1 MTNFELQ
8 PDDRANNSSAL
19 SRQDRSHSG
28 AFVPFYEV
36 NGPDANLPT
45 QPGNLAF
52 YVQCL
57 RRRKWIFIAMLIIGV
72 TGGCLF
78 TLAQNPVYQARA
90 SIEIQPINENFM
102 DVRDLN
108 PSSVTPSYTPDSELQ
123 TQTRILESDFLMQRV
138 ASKMN
143 IRYRP
148 DATSSDHLSKQ
159 EALLKSTVESLK
171 VKAQP
176 NTRLI
181 EILAES
187 RDRQFAADFANQLAA
202 SFMEQYLENRWQSIQ
217 NTSDWL
223 KRQMASLKTSLNT
236 SEANVESYARQSGLQ
251 LTSGNED
258 VAQQKLTELERDL
271 AQAEAERIAKQS
283 NYELAATSSPEQLP
297 TGLESSATLKEYQ
310 MKLALVRQQIAE
322 LTTSLTPENPKV
334 QKLQAQEDS
343 VRESLNK
350 EREDVLTRV
359 RNDYTAAR
367 RREELL
373 KNRYASESRVL
384 SDQAGKISHFNDLK
398 RESESTRQLY
408 QAVLQK
414 VNEAGVAAAMRAS
427 NVRVV
432 DTARPPALPFRPS
445 TVLNASVGL
454 SMGLLLGFVAVFM
467 KERADHSIR
476 EPGES
481 MTYLNTIE
489 LAAIPSNQSQ
499 PGYRER
505 VHQCAPERAGSGAAL
520 SLTGQHPPGASG
532 IYKLPL
538 VSAGDGHSLF
548 AESFRSAATSIL
560 YSGRNDG
567 QARVLVLT
575 SVNPGEGKTTVACN
589 LAIML
594 AQLQRRVLLLDGD
607 VRKPRLH
614 QIFETDNQAGLT
626 SVLEGTDPISIHKT
640 RVPNLSVLPSGPV
653 GRPDLL
659 YSPKLPEVIRSVRK
673 QFDIVLI
680 DAPPVL
686 QISDARVLARF
697 ADAVILVVRAKQT
710 TVEAALLARQKFTE
724 DGTSILGTILNDW
737 DPRNTEAYPYATYQ
751 KGYEQYYQP
760 SK

>member
-1 MTNFELQ
+1 M
-8 PDDRANNSSAL
+8 
-19 SRQDRSHSG
+19 
-28 AFVPFYEV
+28 YEV
-36 NGPDANLPT
+36 NGPDATVPT
-45 QPGNLAF
+45 QPGNLSY

-57 RRRKWIFIAMLIIGV
+57 RRRKWLFIALLLIGV
-72 TGGCLF
+72 TGGYLF
-78 TLAQNPVYQARA
+78 TLAQHPVYQART
-90 SIEIQPINENFM
+90 SIEIQPVNENFM

-108 PSSVTPSYTPDSELQ
+108 PTSATPAYTADSELQ
-123 TQTRILESDFLMQRV
+123 TQTRILESEFLIQRL
-138 ASKMN
+138 AAKMN

-148 DATSSDHLSKQ
+148 DVISPDQLSPR
-159 EALLKSTVESLK
+159 EALLKSAAESLK
-171 VKAQP
+171 VRAQP

-181 EILAES
+181 EVLAES

-202 SFMEQYLENRWQSIQ
+202 SFTEQYLENRWQSIQ

-236 SEANVESYARQSGLQ
+236 SEANVESYAKQAGLQ

-258 VAQQKLTELERDL
+258 VAQQKLTQLEHDL
-271 AQAEAERIAKQS
+271 AQAEAERIARQS

-297 TGLESSATLKEYQ
+297 AGFESEAMKEYQ
-310 MKLALVRQQIAE
+310 MKLAMVRQQMAE
-322 LTTSLTPENPKV
+322 LNTSLTPDNPKV
-334 QKLQAQEDS
+334 QKLQAQADS
-343 VRESLNK
+343 LRDSLNR
-350 EREDVLTRV
+350 ERGEVVTRI
-359 RNDYTAAR
+359 RNEYTGAR

-373 KNRYASESRVL
+373 KDRYSSGSRVL

-432 DTARPPALPFRPS
+432 DTARAPAFPYRPS
-445 TVLNASVGL
+445 SVLNSSIGL
-454 SMGLLLGFVAVFM
+454 SMGILFGFVAVFL
-467 KERADHSIR
+467 KERGDHSIR

-481 MTYLNTIE
+481 MTYLNTVE

-499 PGYRER
+499 PGYRAR
-505 VHQCAPERAGSGAAL
+505 IHHCAPERTPKGTAL
-520 SLTGQHPPGASG
+520 SLNGHDPAAALG
-532 IYKLPL
+532 IYNLPL
-538 VSAGDGHSLF
+538 VSAGDRNSLF

-567 QARVLVLT
+567 QARVLVVT

-614 QIFETDNQAGLT
+614 QIFELDNHTGLT
-626 SVLEGTDPISIHKT
+626 SILSGTDPIGSPAQQTKIA
-640 RVPNLSVLPSGPV
+640 NLSVLPSGPA

-659 YSPKLPEVIRSVRK
+659 HLPRLQEVIQSARK
-673 QFDIVLI
+673 AFDIVLI
-680 DAPPVL
+680 DAPPAL

-710 TVEAALLARQKFTE
+710 TVEAALVARQKFTE
-724 DGTSILGTILNDW
+724 DGSTILGTILNDW
-737 DPRNTEAYPYATYQ
+737 DPRSTEAYPYATYQ

-760 SK
+760 RT